1 MFIYFLEQCQT
12 KMDKSSKHLKDVEH
26 EINELEKGFCMRLC
40 CSSKT
45 KKRKSKN
52 FLRNTSE
59 ENLIDLEYESS
70 YSNDQLRNLD
80 ANLRKLQDFN
90 VLIDKEIQDQI
101 QTLVCFLK
109 KELNNKQKSFF
120 SYFRIIF
127 ITKLI

>member
-1 MFIYFLEQCQT
+1 
-12 KMDKSSKHLKDVEH
+12 MDKSSKHLKDVEH
-26 EINELEKGFCMRLC
+26 EINELEKGFCMRSC

-45 KKRKSKN
+45 KKRKSKI
-52 FLRNTSE
+52 FLRNKSE
-59 ENLIDLEYESS
+59 ENLIDPEYESS
-70 YSNDQLRNLD
+70 YSNDQLKNLD

-120 SYFRIIF
+120 FLF
-127 ITKLI
+127 